1 MGKKIAIGCLGVFL
15 IVVVGG
21 GFAGYHFLWK
31 PMMGGFSSLQ
41 NIHQLNTQIE
51 NRQSYSV
58 PADGELNERQVE
70 RFVAAQ
76 QQIQAGLED
85 RLLVLQNKYED
96 HAAEWEHRDPTF
108 RELMSAWDDL
118 IVAYTDAKE
127 IQIQALNEHGFSL
140 EEYRYVQGSFYQA
153 LGMEMFQYNIDKI
166 AEAAASGN
174 FEFNLEEFEE
184 AQTQIEQVPERN
196 RELVA
201 PYANSAENWAPFAW
215 FGL

>member
-1 MGKKIAIGCLGVFL
+1 MGKKIAIGCLSIFL
-15 IVVVGG
+15 IVAVGG

-31 PMMGGFSSLQ
+31 PLMGGVSSLQ

-51 NRQSYSV
+51 NQQSYPA

-70 RFVAAQ
+70 RFVSAQ
-76 QQIQAGLED
+76 QQIQSGLEE

-96 HAAEWEHRDPTF
+96 ISAEWEERDPTF
-108 RELMSAWDDL
+108 RELMGAWDDL
-118 IVAYTDAKE
+118 IEAYTDAKE
-127 IQIQALNEHGFSL
+127 IQIKALNDQGFSL
-140 EEYRYVQGSFYQA
+140 EEYRFVQGSFYQA

-174 FEFNLEEFEE
+174 FDFNLEEFEE
-184 AQTQIEQVPERN
+184 AQTQIDQVPERN

-201 PYANSAENWAPFAW
+201 PYANSAENWVPFAW